1 MKIIYETNLTL
12 SSQVLGKCYQWL
24 SSHTKNERFLRRK
37 SSEEIKTESLFSVWA
52 FNKENG
58 ELAGGAIVYYG
69 YGMDKK
75 SWLKWDDRNIVE
87 LGSNFVL
94 PKYEARGIAKTFV
107 EKRLQYVREQNF
119 FPVSVTENM
128 VMQHVLNKFASP
140 IEEFGEQYL
149 LLRAIMRDCKCD
161 DVEKVDCKI
170 CLLANRVMWV
180 FREFLA

>member
-1 MKIIYETNLTL
+1 MKIIYKSSLEL
-12 SSQVLGKCYQWL
+12 SVQVLNQCHKWL
-24 SSHTKNERFLRRK
+24 SAHTKNERFLRQK
-37 SSEEIKTESLFSVWA
+37 TSEEIQTESLFSVWA
-52 FNKENG
+52 FNEENG
-58 ELAGGAIVYYG
+58 ELAGGAVVYYG

-75 SWLKWDDRNIVE
+75 TWLKWGDRNIVE

-107 EKRLQYVREQNF
+107 EKRLEYVRKNNF
-119 FPVSVTENM
+119 FPLSVTENL

-149 LLRAIMRDCKCD
+149 LLRLIMRDCKCNET
-161 DVEKVDCKI
+161 EKVDCKI

-180 FREFLA
+180 FKEFL